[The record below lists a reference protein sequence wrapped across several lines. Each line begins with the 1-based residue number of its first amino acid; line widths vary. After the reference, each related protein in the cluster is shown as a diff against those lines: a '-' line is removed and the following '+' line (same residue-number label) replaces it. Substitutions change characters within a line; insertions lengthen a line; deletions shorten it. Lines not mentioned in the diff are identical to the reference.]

1 MGEQH
6 LRRSYPSIVMAH
18 RLPFVEERVRRS
30 SVHIRSSPLFER
42 TRRRAGFRL
51 HQLLDEIQLLTTA
64 FPDLRDAFDADE
76 LPIAF
81 ILERDFQRSERW
93 LPPYTGPSSA
103 QQWSDH
109 SWDHMSASS

>member
-1 MGEQH
+1 
-6 LRRSYPSIVMAH
+6 
-18 RLPFVEERVRRS
+18 
-30 SVHIRSSPLFER
+30 VHIRSSPLLDR

-93 LPPYTGPSSA
+93 LPPYTGPPSG
-103 QQWSDH
+103 QQWLNHSADH
-109 SWDHMSASS
+109 TTASS